1 MTYPDQTIHFGRG
14 VVQELDPILSG
25 RKPAGI
31 FLVTGQGSY
40 ALSGAEAA
48 LAPILDSYR
57 TVRFSDFGA
66 NLKLEE
72 IVAGVNLFRE
82 SMCDYVI
89 GVGGGSVIDLAKAV
103 SILGAQPGEPAS
115 YVTEQKPPVAPRL
128 GTTMI
133 PTTAGTGSE
142 STHFSVIYVSG
153 VKQSLSHAS
162 MLPDFALVDPDLTD
176 SLPPEVTACS
186 GLDALCQAIESF
198 WSNRSTEI
206 SRELSAEAI
215 RIVMANLDRA
225 VNAPTPETRD
235 QMLTAASLSG
245 QAIDVARTTA
255 AHAASY
261 PLTSAF
267 GITHGHAVGLILVNL
282 FEMNAA
288 VTEDSLQDGRGLA
301 FVRDT
306 MAELFDL
313 LGVASA
319 AEARTMLMQLLRSIN
334 LSANLSDLGVSRDQL
349 DSIAQHGIN
358 SARAVN
364 NPRQIGREDLQRLYR
379 AIL

>member
-1 MTYPDQTIHFGRG
+1 MTYPDQTIHVGRG
-14 VVQELDPILSG
+14 VAQELVQILRG
-25 RKPAGI
+25 RKPNCI

-48 LAPILDSYR
+48 LAPKIEPYR

-72 IVAGVNLFRE
+72 IVAGANLFRE
-82 SMCDYVI
+82 SKCDYVI

-103 SILGAQPGEPAS
+103 SILGVQPGDPAG
-115 YVTEQKPPVAPRL
+115 YVTEQKPPVVPRVE
-128 GTTMI
+128 TTMI

-142 STHFSVIYVSG
+142 STHFSVIYVGG
-153 VKQSLSHAS
+153 VKQSLSHPS
-162 MLPDFALVDPDLTD
+162 MLPDFALVDPNLTD

-198 WSNRSTEI
+198 WSNRSTEA
-206 SRELSAEAI
+206 SRKLSAEAI
-215 RIVMANLDRA
+215 RIIMANLDRA

-235 QMLTAASLSG
+235 QMLTAANLSG
-245 QAIDVARTTA
+245 QAINIARTTA

-267 GITHGHAVGLILVNL
+267 GITHGHAVGLILLNL

-288 VTEDSLQDGRGLA
+288 VTEDSLQDERGLA
-301 FVRDT
+301 FVQNT
-306 MAELFDL
+306 IAELLDL

-319 AEARTMLMQLLRSIN
+319 AEAGTILAQLMGKIN

-364 NPRQIGREDLQRLYR
+364 NPRHIGREDLQRLYR